1 MSDRPKT
8 KQLKLA
14 VFSSV
19 AHANNPE
26 SNDEVD
32 HQQQKRPVRPIQDE
46 GRGFRAEW
54 QNFCYHFMFY
64 LNFSILNLSII
75 RVRFNGGPGAA
86 MVGPT
91 HQLG

>member
-46 GRGFRAEW
+46 GRGFRA
-54 QNFCYHFMFY
+54 
-64 LNFSILNLSII
+64 
-75 RVRFNGGPGAA
+75 
-86 MVGPT
+86 
-91 HQLG
+91 